1 MAPSSQVVKKL
12 VPLEPQPEPGPEPG
26 QGNEL
31 QSWQW
36 LVFSL
41 CFYGFMAQMRPGES
55 FTTPYLLGPKKNFTK
70 EQARG
75 LSAGRT
81 GLWTQ
86 RIVGRC
92 GPLDRKA
99 AAAVEVRRPC
109 GVRGPVPSPF
119 GGTKGVR
126 GCWGSLR
133 EEYQGLRVC
142 PPAWHLLPA
151 ETQQLFV

>member
-92 GPLDRKA
+92 GPWTGKQLRLLRLGGH
-99 AAAVEVRRPC
+99 VVS
-109 GVRGPVPSPF
+109 GVLSPVPS
-119 GGTKGVR
+119 GAQR
-126 GCWGSLR
+126 GSEAAGDL
-133 EEYQGLRVC
+133 
-142 PPAWHLLPA
+142 
-151 ETQQLFV
+151 